1 LAAHSVDSN
10 QTFYERLALKAVNL
24 HEFRLLLE
32 NTAIKQVRAQR
43 APMSKAWNLVFQC
56 PGGDYALHETPGEPR
71 AFEDLHDAVE
81 ELGEILTTRVPGN

>member
-1 LAAHSVDSN
+1 
-10 QTFYERLALKAVNL
+10 LKAVNL

-56 PGGDYALHETPGEPR
+56 PGGDYALHETSGEPR
-71 AFEDLHDAVE
+71 AFEDLHDAVLLLE
-81 ELGEILTTRVPGN
+81 QEGLKIDALHFGVRT